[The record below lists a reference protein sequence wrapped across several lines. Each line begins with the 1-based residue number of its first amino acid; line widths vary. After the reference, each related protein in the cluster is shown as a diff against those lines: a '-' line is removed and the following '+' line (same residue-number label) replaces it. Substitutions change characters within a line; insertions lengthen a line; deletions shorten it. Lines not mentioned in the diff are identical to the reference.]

1 MTPFVTAAVLLAA
14 FCHAG
19 WNAMIRGGGD
29 KLTGMAL
36 LVTGSGIMAIPFL
49 AFVPVPPAAAWPWL
63 IVSVAIHVAYNGFL
77 ALSYTHGELSRAY
90 PILRGLAPLMTLA
103 VSLAVL
109 GEGVDA
115 LEAFG
120 IVVLAGGIIVLAFES
135 GWRAVLVSPQG
146 LVFALATSV
155 CITAYTITDGF
166 GARAAGSAPSYVLWL
181 FALDFMPTLLI
192 ALALRGGSAVGHAFR
207 TSWPIAVV
215 GGGLSLIAYGIVIW
229 AMTVAPIPIV
239 AALRE
244 TSIIFAALLAVL
256 FLGEKLTRI
265 RGLSILLVVVGIVL
279 IRL

>member
-36 LVTGSGIMAIPFL
+36 LVTGSGIMAMPFL
-49 AFVPVPPAAAWPWL
+49 PFVPFPSAAAWPWL
-63 IVSVAIHVAYNGFL
+63 SLSVAIHVGYNGFL

-90 PILRGLAPLMTLA
+90 PILRGLAPLMTLG
-103 VSLAVL
+103 VSLALL
-109 GEGVDA
+109 GEEVDA

-135 GWRAVLVSPQG
+135 GWRAVLASPRG
-146 LVFALATSV
+146 LLFALATSV
-155 CITAYTITDGF
+155 CITGYTFTDGL
-166 GARAAGSAPSYVLWL
+166 GARAAGSVPSYVLWL
-181 FALDFMPTLLI
+181 FALDFLPTLII
-192 ALALRGGSAVGHAFR
+192 AVVLRGRSAVARAFR
-207 TSWPIAVV
+207 TAWPIAAV
-215 GGGLSLIAYGIVIW
+215 GGALSLIAYGIVIW

-256 FLGEKLTRI
+256 FLGERLTRI
-265 RGLSILLVVVGIVL
+265 RGLSIILVVVGIVL